1 VQSGGSPASRFASRV
16 AHLAPRVLAG
26 AKRPPGPEPAQ
37 TAGRQRT
44 ITSVCKSHCEGTFPR
59 ASSNDEV
66 APSAAIRRAA
76 NNEGPWDHPVTTLV
90 SRTGRDL
97 VAAPGG
103 DLGTP
108 CAARSARARRA
119 TPSTLNRCRARSA
132 DSLAS
137 DACSRYRIGA
147 EAAQSG
153 RGSDPGRGRA
163 TADVRCN

>member
-1 VQSGGSPASRFASRV
+1 MAGKRMTASHQLSRSR
-16 AHLAPRVLAG
+16 RVLRTAG
-26 AKRPPGPEPAQ
+26 MGREDPFPRPGPSGRCRFSQ
-37 TAGRQRT
+37 TTFAGT
-44 ITSVCKSHCEGTFPR
+44 HCNER
-59 ASSNDEV
+59 D
-66 APSAAIRRAA
+66 APTAAIRRAA

-147 EAAQSG
+147 EATQSR
-153 RGSDPGRGRA
+153 RGKEKRTPKIGPGAKVESAPG
-163 TADVRCN
+163 

>member
-1 VQSGGSPASRFASRV
+1 AFL
-16 AHLAPRVLAG
+16 LARRLA
-26 AKRPPGPEPAQ
+26 A
-37 TAGRQRT
+37 
-44 ITSVCKSHCEGTFPR
+44 VC
-59 ASSNDEV
+59 AD
-66 APSAAIRRAA
+66 SAVIRRVA
-76 NNEGPWDHPVTTLV
+76 NNEGPWDHPAKTLV
-90 SRTGRDL
+90 SSTVRDL

-103 DLGTP
+103 DFGTP

-119 TPSTLNRCRARSA
+119 TPSALNRCRARNA